1 MVRNRVLD
9 RIARVSLVLAL
20 PAVLAACASGA
31 PEKNTY
37 VWNLKSDAPATTHH
51 RHHPVHSYETAAE
64 RQREREDNGD
74 VAVASAAPLAAS
86 SHPAWYTPAPAP
98 ATTPANPRD
107 DVSPQQTAYD
117 SGSLSFQWPVRGRVI
132 SDFGSTASGER
143 NDGINIATQL
153 GTPIHAA
160 ASGQVSYA
168 GNELKG
174 YGNLVLIRH
183 SGNYVT
189 AYAHAERLIVARGD
203 TVTQGQ
209 VIGYAGDTGD
219 VTEPQLHFEI
229 RHGVE
234 AINPRPLLVASR

>member
-1 MVRNRVLD
+1 MDRNRVLD
-9 RIARVSLVLAL
+9 RILRAGVA
-20 PAVLAACASGA
+20 LAAASLLVACAIS
-31 PEKNTY
+31 PPQKNTF
-37 VWNLKSDAPATTHH
+37 VWNLKGDGSVRH
-51 RHHPVHSYETAAE
+51 RPVRHSHQSYARRE
-64 RQREREDNGD
+64 REREDAGD
-74 VAVASAAPLAAS
+74 IAVASARS
-86 SHPAWYTPAPAP
+86 QRSRPAWYAPAAPAVAPAP
-98 ATTPANPRD
+98 NPRD

-117 SGSLSFQWPVRGRVI
+117 SGSLNFEWPVKGRVI
-132 SDFGSTASGER
+132 ADFGSTASGER
-143 NDGINIATQL
+143 NDEINIATQL

-160 ASGQVSYA
+160 AAGQVSYA

-183 SGNYVT
+183 GGNYVT

-203 TVTQGQ
+203 NVVQGQ

-234 AINPRPLLVASR
+234 PVNPRPLLVASR

>member
-1 MVRNRVLD
+1 MVRNRVLEVT
-9 RIARVSLVLAL
+9 RRASVMLAAIGL
-20 PAVLAACASGA
+20 LAACAAS
-31 PEKNTY
+31 PPQKNTF
-37 VWNLKSDAPATTHH
+37 VWDLKSDGAVHH
-51 RHHPVHSYETAAE
+51 RHVHHTHESYA
-64 RQREREDNGD
+64 RRERERENNGE
-74 VAVASAAPLAAS
+74 VAVASAETRRSA
-86 SHPAWYTPAPAP
+86 HPAWYAQATPAPAP
-98 ATTPANPRD
+98 VVAPAPSPHD
-107 DVSPQQTAYD
+107 DVSPAQTAYD
-117 SGSLSFQWPVRGRVI
+117 SGSLSFAWPVRGRVI
-132 SDFGSTASGER
+132 ADFGSTATGER

-160 ASGQVSYA
+160 AAGQVSYA

-183 SGNYVT
+183 SDNYVT

-203 TVTQGQ
+203 NVVQGQ

-234 AINPRPLLVASR
+234 AVNPRPLLVASR

>member
-9 RIARVSLVLAL
+9 RILRAGVM
-20 PAVLAACASGA
+20 LAAASFLTACAIS
-31 PEKNTY
+31 PPQKNTF
-37 VWNLKSDAPATTHH
+37 VWNLKSDRSVHH
-51 RHHPVHSYETAAE
+51 RRVRHSHESYARRE
-64 RQREREDNGD
+64 REREDAGD
-74 VAVASAAPLAAS
+74 VAVASARPQRS
-86 SHPAWYTPAPAP
+86 RPAWYATPAVTPAP
-98 ATTPANPRD
+98 NPRD

-117 SGSLSFQWPVRGRVI
+117 SGSLSFEWPVKGRVI
-132 SDFGSTASGER
+132 ADFGSTASGER

-160 ASGQVSYA
+160 AAGQVSYA

-183 SGNYVT
+183 GGDYVT

-203 TVTQGQ
+203 NVVQGQ

-234 AINPRPLLVASR
+234 AVNPRPLLVASR